1 MECIQLLAMSVLTS
15 QSNDEVSGIKTTIAD
30 RKRRRESSV
39 SNTSLKPTNNKP
51 KLSNGRCPS
60 VGERYEKI
68 GRVGE
73 GTYGIVYKARD
84 KHTNQLVALKRCL
97 PHQEATEGFP
107 ITTLR
112 EIAMLWSSQHHPNI
126 IQLQTVLAVSSSAV
140 FLVFD
145 YCPHDL
151 AQLVD
156 QHYQIHRKSPF
167 SLPQVKR
174 LLLQLFSALEFIHA
188 RNILHRDLKL
198 ANLLYDGELKLA
210 DFGLSR
216 KYKVPLTPKVMSLWY
231 RPPELLLGASRY
243 NESIDIWGAGC
254 VMGELL
260 LGKPLWTCKTEME
273 MIRTLFNEL
282 GTPHEA
288 IRPGI
293 LELPL
298 IANETIELPT
308 IYYTCKTVGSL
319 SRNITSRSHVI
330 LQFNE
335 VGSH

>member
-1 MECIQLLAMSVLTS
+1 
-15 QSNDEVSGIKTTIAD
+15 
-30 RKRRRESSV
+30 
-39 SNTSLKPTNNKP
+39 
-51 KLSNGRCPS
+51 
-60 VGERYEKI
+60 
-68 GRVGE
+68 
-73 GTYGIVYKARD
+73 
-84 KHTNQLVALKRCL
+84 
-97 PHQEATEGFP
+97 
-107 ITTLR
+107 
-112 EIAMLWSSQHHPNI
+112 MLWSSQHHPNI

-167 SLPQVKR
+167 SLRQVKR

-198 ANLLYDGELKLA
+198 ANLLYIGELKLA

-216 KYKVPLTPKVMSLWY
+216 KYKVPLTPKVISLWY

-243 NESIDIWGAGC
+243 DESIDIWGAGC

-308 IYYTCKTVGSL
+308 IHCTCKTVGSL
-319 SRNITSRSHVI
+319 S
-330 LQFNE
+330 
-335 VGSH
+335 